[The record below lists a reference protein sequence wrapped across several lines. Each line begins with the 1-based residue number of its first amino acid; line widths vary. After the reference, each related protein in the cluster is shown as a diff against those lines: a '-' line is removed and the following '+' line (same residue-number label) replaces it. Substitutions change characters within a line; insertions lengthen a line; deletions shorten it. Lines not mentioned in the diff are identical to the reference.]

1 MKRAG
6 ILLMVLAVLA
16 ISWMAAANIVVADT
30 GDDAHYE
37 STLLSGSREGVE
49 GVRVSG
55 RRSTRTVNDGY
66 MDFVLGYDAASGVSE
81 SSFELGGRSSGEV
94 PVDYGTYNFDIFD
107 GLNSGGSSIGGDG
120 MDKDDLPLPCAAI
133 ADETAAGQ
141 TKTETMYLRDLC
153 EYWPISV
160 DRWGRQETEARSE
173 AIGEQ
178 LRPLLPVPEDTLV
191 RASVTKD
198 EEGHIREYDCSV
210 VGGSNYE
217 LRTYNYS
224 SCYIITVELYSR
236 GEEGEY
242 IWQSGR
248 IYSLETEADEEREEY
263 VPIPESFRLALE
275 GFEVYDIVEAPVV
288 GGVLLLERGDTALRI
303 VQLSGAGEIL
313 QDLELPRS
321 EENVGA
327 SFVAGEDW
335 VLVKQHGLV
344 HSLVPDADGVYV
356 TGPAYDLRETAG
368 YAGDWWS
375 YEEYFDFDGERLVS
389 LIPVD
394 FRYIG
399 YYTSVSRYDSNP
411 DDARDGLLYLAVAT
425 PEEILLSEE
434 LYPSLYTNGLSLY
447 WSVEIE

>member
-6 ILLMVLAVLA
+6 ILLIVLVLLAAGFMTAV
-16 ISWMAAANIVVADT
+16 NIVVADT
-30 GDDAHYE
+30 GDDAHFE

-49 GVRVSG
+49 GVRVIG
-55 RRSTRTVNDGY
+55 RGVDSTTNNLRMNFD
-66 MDFVLGYDAASGVSE
+66 LNYDAGSGVSE
-81 SSFELGGRSSGEV
+81 STFQLGRLDSETGT
-94 PVDYGTYNFDIFD
+94 DYGTYNFDIFD
-107 GLNSGGSSIGGDG
+107 GLNSSGSSSGGDG
-120 MDKDDLPLPCAAI
+120 MDKAELPLPCASI

-141 TKTETMYLRDLC
+141 TYTETMYLSDLC

-160 DRWGRQETEARSE
+160 DRWGRQETEERSE
-173 AIGEQ
+173 AIGEK

-191 RASVTKD
+191 TATVTKD
-198 EEGHIREYDCSV
+198 EEGCIREYDCYV
-210 VGGSNYE
+210 TGGSSYE
-217 LRTYNYS
+217 LRTYNYT
-224 SCYIITVELYSR
+224 SCFIITVELYSR

-242 IWQSGR
+242 IWQSGQT
-248 IYSLETEADEEREEY
+248 YSMETELDEELEIY

-275 GFEVYDIVEAPVV
+275 GFEVYDIVETPGV
-288 GGVLLLERGDTALRI
+288 GGALLLERGDTALRV
-303 VQLSGAGEIL
+303 VQLSGTGEIL

-321 EENVGA
+321 EEDVGA
-327 SFVAGEDW
+327 SFVTGEDW

-344 HSLVPDADGVYV
+344 HSLVPDSDGVYV
-356 TGPAYDLRETAG
+356 AGPAYDLRDTAG
-368 YAGDWWS
+368 YANNWWS

-389 LIPVD
+389 LIPVM

-434 LYPSLYTNGLSLY
+434 LYPSLYTNGLSLN

>member
-6 ILLMVLAVLA
+6 ILLIVLALLA
-16 ISWMAAANIVVADT
+16 AGFMAAANIVVADT
-30 GDDAHYE
+30 GDDAHFE
-37 STLLSGSREGVE
+37 STLLSGSREGGE

-55 RRSTRTVNDGY
+55 WRSDNTTNNGK
-66 MDFVLGYDAASGVSE
+66 MNFVLGYDAGSGVSE
-81 SSFELGGRSSGEV
+81 SSFRLGRLDSETGT
-94 PVDYGTYNFDIFD
+94 DYGTYNFDIFD
-107 GLNSGGSSIGGDG
+107 GLNSSGSSSGGDG
-120 MDKDDLPLPCAAI
+120 MDKAELPLPCASI

-141 TKTETMYLRDLC
+141 TKTETMYLSELC

-160 DRWGRQETEARSE
+160 DRWGWSEVEGLSTEISE
-173 AIGEQ
+173 K

-191 RASVTKD
+191 TATVTKD
-198 EEGHIREYDCSV
+198 VAGCIREYDCRV
-210 VGGSNYE
+210 VGGSSYE
-217 LRTYNYS
+217 LRTYNYT
-224 SCYIITVELYSR
+224 SCFIITVELYSR

-242 IWQSGR
+242 IWQSGQT
-248 IYSLETEADEEREEY
+248 YSMETELDEELEIY

-275 GFEVYDIVEAPVV
+275 GFEVYDIVETPGV
-288 GGVLLLERGDTALRI
+288 GGALLLERGDTALRV
-303 VQLSGAGEIL
+303 VQLSGAGETL

-321 EENVGA
+321 EEDVGA
-327 SFVAGEDW
+327 SFVTGEDW

-356 TGPAYDLRETAG
+356 AGPAYDLRDTAG
-368 YAGDWWS
+368 YSNNWWR
-375 YEEYFDFDGERLVS
+375 YDEYFDFDGERLVS

-399 YYTSVSRYDSNP
+399 YYTSVSNYDSNP

-434 LYPSLYTNGLSLY
+434 LYPSLYTNGLKLF

>member
-1 MKRAG
+1 M
-6 ILLMVLAVLA
+6 
-16 ISWMAAANIVVADT
+16 
-30 GDDAHYE
+30 
-37 STLLSGSREGVE
+37 
-49 GVRVSG
+49 
-55 RRSTRTVNDGY
+55 RSTC
-66 MDFVLGYDAASGVSE
+66 
-81 SSFELGGRSSGEV
+81 
-94 PVDYGTYNFDIFD
+94 P
-107 GLNSGGSSIGGDG
+107 
-120 MDKDDLPLPCAAI
+120 
-133 ADETAAGQ
+133 
-141 TKTETMYLRDLC
+141 
-153 EYWPISV
+153 
-160 DRWGRQETEARSE
+160 
-173 AIGEQ
+173 
-178 LRPLLPVPEDTLV
+178 
-191 RASVTKD
+191 
-198 EEGHIREYDCSV
+198 
-210 VGGSNYE
+210 
-217 LRTYNYS
+217 
-224 SCYIITVELYSR
+224 SR
-236 GEEGEY
+236 
-242 IWQSGR
+242 
-248 IYSLETEADEEREEY
+248 
-263 VPIPESFRLALE
+263 ESFRLALE

-327 SFVAGEDW
+327 SFVAGKDW

-389 LIPVD
+389 LIPVG
-394 FRYIG
+394 FRNIG